1 MKLPIIFIG
10 EAPARDAF
18 GPEAFNAPSGVMLAQ
33 LCGLS
38 LADLLA
44 RCMTINVL
52 GENPG
57 KSLIGDGDAWPS
69 ALARAEWPK
78 RLAEISSLVE
88 CEVGRGVATWPLSKS
103 ALSGAPST
111 THQEALRLV
120 FCGRRAS
127 AAARL
132 PVAPWAVLSPWGAI
146 AGRWVDVAV
155 IPHPSGLNR
164 AYNDRALREQVSGF
178 LKNLLTI
185 AAGGEKLTEP

>member
-1 MKLPIIFIG
+1 MKLPIIFVG
-10 EAPARDAF
+10 EAPARNAF

-57 KSLIGDGDAWPS
+57 KSQSGKGDAWPV

-88 CEVGRGVATWPLSKS
+88 REVGRGAAARQPRESVLR
-103 ALSGAPST
+103 GAPST

-132 PVAPWAVLSPWGAI
+132 PASPWAVLSPWGAI

-155 IPHPSGLNR
+155 IPHPSGRNY
-164 AYNDRALREQVSGF
+164 AYNDFALREQVSGF

-185 AAGGEKLTEP
+185 AAGGGKLAEP